1 MIPPYPSQNPFFRWH
16 FYMRLPGPRTIHR
29 YEPRSIAKN
38 MARAKAN
45 SMYSAPVVGALTKV
59 MTTMLTNRAR
69 AITPTIITVLTIS
82 V

>member
-1 MIPPYPSQNPFFRWH
+1 
-16 FYMRLPGPRTIHR
+16 
-29 YEPRSIAKN
+29 

-45 SMYSAPVVGALTKV
+45 SMYSTPVVGALTKV

>member
-1 MIPPYPSQNPFFRWH
+1 LLCKGGAPFIHRR

-29 YEPRSIAKN
+29 YEPKSITRN

-45 SMYSAPVVGALTKV
+45 SMYSTPVVGALTKV